1 MLSWSGEASAIPAR
15 RPDRATFGTARDRD
29 LGVSAILESV
39 APLFAVIFLGFFA
52 GRAGFLGEAGIR
64 GLGAFVFNFA
74 IPPHVFRLMAE
85 TELDRITE
93 WGFIGGYFLAQ
104 AAVFATGAA
113 IGRTAFRMGVAEM
126 TIQGFGSAFSNGV
139 MLALPLLLWL
149 YGDAGGVPALLI
161 ITLDVIIFSSVTV
174 LLELGRRRGGRRG
187 VRVVGQAVRAVLLN
201 PIIMATVLGILY
213 GVSGLGLPS
222 VAERTLSFLGG
233 AAAPSAL
240 FALGASLS
248 LRRIAGSLGP
258 AAAMVVAK
266 LFLHPLLAFVIFAY
280 LLELDQSWVNAG
292 VIFAACPVGLNV
304 YVFAQHY
311 EVAIATAS
319 SAILIS
325 TALALVTITALLLVL
340 PPIGL

>member
-1 MLSWSGEASAIPAR
+1 M
-15 RPDRATFGTARDRD
+15 
-29 LGVSAILESV
+29 SV
-39 APLFAVIFLGFFA
+39 VLQSVTPLFAVIFLGFFA

-85 TELDRITE
+85 TKLDQITE
-93 WGFIGGYFLAQ
+93 WGFLGGYFLAQ
-104 AAVFATGAA
+104 AIVFIAGAG
-113 IGRTAFRMGVAEM
+113 IGRLVFGMRIAEM
-126 TIQGFGSAFSNGV
+126 TIQAFGSAFSNGV

-161 ITLDVIIFSSVTV
+161 ITLDVIVFSSVTV
-174 LLELGRRRGGRRG
+174 LLELSRRSGGRVG
-187 VRVVGQAVRAVLLN
+187 SQVVGHAARSVLVN
-201 PIIMATVLGILY
+201 PIIMATMLGILY
-213 GVSGLGLPS
+213 SLSGLALPG
-222 VAERTLSFLGG
+222 VVEQTLWFIGG

-258 AAAMVVAK
+258 AVTMVAAK
-266 LFLHPLLAFVIFAY
+266 LFLHPFLAFVAFAY
-280 LLELDQSWVNAG
+280 LLELDPLWINAG

-311 EVAIATAS
+311 EVAIETAS

-325 TALALVTITALLLVL
+325 TSLAMVTITALLLLL
-340 PPIGL
+340 PPGAL

>member
-1 MLSWSGEASAIPAR
+1 L
-15 RPDRATFGTARDRD
+15 T
-29 LGVSAILESV
+29 AILESV
-39 APLFAVIFLGFFA
+39 VPLFAVIFLGFFA

-85 TELDRITE
+85 TELGEITE
-93 WGFIGGYFLAQ
+93 WGFLGGYFLAQ
-104 AAVFATGAA
+104 ALVFAIGAG
-113 IGRTAFRMGVAEM
+113 IGRKAFGMATAEM
-126 TIQGFGSAFSNGV
+126 TIQAFGSAFSNGV

-161 ITLDVIIFSSVTV
+161 ITLDVIVFSSVTV
-174 LLELGRRRGGRRG
+174 LLELARHGRGRGGLRL
-187 VRVVGQAVRAVLLN
+187 VGQAARSVLMN

-213 GVSGLGLPS
+213 SLSGLPLPA
-222 VAERTLSFLGG
+222 VAEQTLSFIGG

-248 LRRIAGSLGP
+248 LRRIGGSLAP
-258 AAAMVVAK
+258 AAAMIAAK
-266 LFLHPLLAFVIFAY
+266 LFLHPAIAFIAFAH
-280 LLELDQSWVNAG
+280 LLELDRSWVNAG

-311 EVAIATAS
+311 EVAIETAS

-325 TALALVTITALLLVL
+325 TALAMLTITALLLLL
-340 PPIGL
+340 PPVVS

>member
-1 MLSWSGEASAIPAR
+1 L
-15 RPDRATFGTARDRD
+15 
-29 LGVSAILESV
+29 SAILESV
-39 APLFAVIFLGFFA
+39 VPLFAVIFLGFFA
-52 GRAGFLGEAGIR
+52 GRAGFLGEAGIK

-85 TELDRITE
+85 TDLDRITE
-93 WGFIGGYFLAQ
+93 WGFLGGYLLAQ
-104 AAVFATGAA
+104 SLVFATGASL
-113 IGRTAFRMGVAEM
+113 GRLVFKMPMAEM
-126 TIQGFGSAFSNGV
+126 TIQAFGSAFSNGV

-161 ITLDVIIFSSVTV
+161 ITLDVIVFSSVTV
-174 LLELGRRRGGRRG
+174 LLELGRRGGGRAG
-187 VRVVGQAVRAVLLN
+187 SRVVGQAARSVLVN

-213 GVSGLGLPS
+213 SLGGLALPA
-222 VAERTLSFLGG
+222 VVEQTLSFIGG

-248 LRRIAGSLGP
+248 LRRIGGSLGP
-258 AAAMVVAK
+258 AAAMVAAK
-266 LFLHPLLAFVIFAY
+266 LFLHPLLAFVAFAW
-280 LLELDQSWVNAG
+280 LLELDPLWVSAG

-311 EVAIATAS
+311 EVAIETAS

-325 TALALVTITALLLVL
+325 TGLAMLTITALLLLL
-340 PPIGL
+340 PPVAL

>member
-1 MLSWSGEASAIPAR
+1 MIAI
-15 RPDRATFGTARDRD
+15 
-29 LGVSAILESV
+29 VNSV

-85 TELDRITE
+85 TELDQITE
-93 WGFIGGYFLAQ
+93 WGFLGGYFLAQ
-104 AAVFATGAA
+104 AAVFVAGAG
-113 IGRTAFRMGVAEM
+113 IGRLVFGMRIAEM
-126 TIQGFGSAFSNGV
+126 TIQAFGSAFSNGV

-161 ITLDVIIFSSVTV
+161 ITLDVIVFSSVTV
-174 LLELGRRRGGRRG
+174 LLEVARDGGDRSG
-187 VRVVGQAVRAVLLN
+187 SPVVGQAARGVLVN
-201 PIIMATVLGILY
+201 PIIMATVGGMLFSL
-213 GVSGLGLPS
+213 SGLALPA
-222 VAERTLSFLGG
+222 VLEQTLSFIGG

-248 LRRIAGSLGP
+248 LRRIAGSLG
-258 AAAMVVAK
+258 AAGAMLACK
-266 LFLHPLLAFVIFAY
+266 LFLHPLLAWLAFAY
-280 LLELDQSWVNAG
+280 LLELDPLWRNAG

-311 EVAIATAS
+311 EVAIETAS

-325 TALALVTITALLLVL
+325 TSLAMVTITALLLLL
-340 PPIGL
+340 PPVAA

>member
-1 MLSWSGEASAIPAR
+1 MI
-15 RPDRATFGTARDRD
+15 
-29 LGVSAILESV
+29 AILNSV
-39 APLFAVIFLGFFA
+39 VPLFAVIFLGFFA

-85 TELDRITE
+85 TELDQITE
-93 WGFIGGYFLAQ
+93 WGFLGGYFLAQ
-104 AAVFATGAA
+104 ALVFASGATIA
-113 IGRTAFRMGVAEM
+113 RLVFGMRVAEM
-126 TIQGFGSAFSNGV
+126 TIQAFGSAFSNGV

-174 LLELGRRRGGRRG
+174 LLELGRRRGGRASSQ
-187 VRVVGQAVRAVLLN
+187 VVAQAARAVLVN

-213 GVSGLGLPS
+213 SLSGLALPA
-222 VAERTLSFLGG
+222 VLERTLSFIGG

-248 LRRIAGSLGP
+248 LRRIAGSLG
-258 AAAMVVAK
+258 AAGAMIACK
-266 LFLHPLLAFVIFAY
+266 LFLHPLLAWIAFTY
-280 LLELDQSWVNAG
+280 LLELDPLWRNAG

-311 EVAIATAS
+311 DVAIETAS

-325 TALALVTITALLLVL
+325 TALAMVTITMLLLLL
-340 PPIGL
+340 PPVS

>member
-1 MLSWSGEASAIPAR
+1 MI
-15 RPDRATFGTARDRD
+15 
-29 LGVSAILESV
+29 AILNSV
-39 APLFAVIFLGFFA
+39 VPLFAVIFLGFFA

-85 TELDRITE
+85 TELDQITE
-93 WGFIGGYFLAQ
+93 WGFLGGYFLAQ
-104 AAVFATGAA
+104 ALVFASGAM
-113 IGRTAFRMGVAEM
+113 IGRLVFGMGVAEM
-126 TIQGFGSAFSNGV
+126 TIQAFGSAFSNGV

-161 ITLDVIIFSSVTV
+161 ITLDVIVFSSVTV
-174 LLELGRRRGGRRG
+174 LLELGRRGGGRAG
-187 VRVVGQAVRAVLLN
+187 WRVVAQAARAVLVN

-213 GVSGLGLPS
+213 SLSGLALPA
-222 VAERTLSFLGG
+222 VLEQTLSFIGG

-248 LRRIAGSLGP
+248 LRRITGSFGAAG
-258 AAAMVVAK
+258 AMVACK
-266 LFLHPLLAFVIFAY
+266 LFLHPLLAWIVFTYV
-280 LLELDQSWVNAG
+280 LELDPSWRNAG

-311 EVAIATAS
+311 DVAIETAS

-325 TALALVTITALLLVL
+325 TALAMVTITALLILL
-340 PPIGL
+340 PPIGA

>member
-1 MLSWSGEASAIPAR
+1 VTTI
-15 RPDRATFGTARDRD
+15 
-29 LGVSAILESV
+29 VNSV
-39 APLFAVIFLGFFA
+39 LPLFAVIFLGFFA
-52 GRAGFLGEAGIR
+52 GRADFLGEAGIR

-85 TELDRITE
+85 TQLDRITE
-93 WGFIGGYFLAQ
+93 WGFVGGYFLAQ
-104 AAVFATGAA
+104 SLVFVGAAGIGRAVFGL
-113 IGRTAFRMGVAEM
+113 RTAEM
-126 TIQGFGSAFSNGV
+126 TIQAFGSAFSNGV

-161 ITLDVIIFSSVTV
+161 ITLDVVVFSSVTM
-174 LLELGRRRGGRRG
+174 LLELARRRDGAGNWRILAQIARS
-187 VRVVGQAVRAVLLN
+187 VAVN
-201 PIIMATVLGILY
+201 PIIMATALGILY
-213 GVSGLGLPS
+213 SLSGLALPQ
-222 VAERTLSFLGG
+222 VVDRTLSFIGQ

-266 LFLHPLLAFVIFAY
+266 LFVHPLLAWLAFAY
-280 LLELDQSWVNAG
+280 LLELDPLWVNAG

-311 EVAIATAS
+311 EVAIETAS
-319 SAILIS
+319 SAVLIS
-325 TALALVTITALLLVL
+325 TGVALLTITALLTLL
-340 PPIGL
+340 PPAPL

>member
-1 MLSWSGEASAIPAR
+1 L
-15 RPDRATFGTARDRD
+15 T
-29 LGVSAILESV
+29 AILESV
-39 APLFAVIFLGFFA
+39 VPLFAVIFLGFFA
-52 GRAGFLGEAGIR
+52 GRAGFLAEAGIK

-85 TELDRITE
+85 TELDQITE
-93 WGFIGGYFLAQ
+93 WGFLGGYLLAQ
-104 AAVFATGAA
+104 SLVFATGASL
-113 IGRTAFRMGVAEM
+113 GRLLFKMRMAEM
-126 TIQGFGSAFSNGV
+126 TIQAFGSAFSNGV

-161 ITLDVIIFSSVTV
+161 ITLDVIVFSSVTV
-174 LLELGRRRGGRRG
+174 LLELGRRGGGRAG
-187 VRVVGQAVRAVLLN
+187 SRVVAQAARSVLVN

-213 GVSGLGLPS
+213 SLSGLALPA
-222 VAERTLSFLGG
+222 VVEQTLSFIGG

-248 LRRIAGSLGP
+248 LRRIGGSLGP
-258 AAAMVVAK
+258 AAAMVAAK
-266 LFLHPLLAFVIFAY
+266 LFLHPILAFVAFAY
-280 LLELDQSWVNAG
+280 LLELDPLWVSAG

-311 EVAIATAS
+311 EVAIDTAS

-325 TALALVTITALLLVL
+325 TALAMLTITALLLLL
-340 PPIGL
+340 PPVAA

>member
-1 MLSWSGEASAIPAR
+1 MSAI
-15 RPDRATFGTARDRD
+15 
-29 LGVSAILESV
+29 IESV
-39 APLFAVIFLGFFA
+39 VPLFAVIFLGFYA

-85 TELDRITE
+85 TELERITE
-93 WGFIGGYFLAQ
+93 WGFLGGYFVAQ
-104 AAVFATGAA
+104 ALVFTTGATV
-113 IGRTAFRMGVAEM
+113 GRLLFRMRMAEM
-126 TIQGFGSAFSNGV
+126 TIQAFGSAFSNGV
-139 MLALPLLLWL
+139 MLALPLLLWV

-161 ITLDVIIFSSVTV
+161 ITLDVIVFSSVTV
-174 LLELGRRRGGRRG
+174 LLELGRRGGG
-187 VRVVGQAVRAVLLN
+187 HAGPLVVRQAGRSVLVN

-213 GVSGLGLPS
+213 SLSGLALPT
-222 VAERTLSFLGG
+222 VVEQTLSFIGG

-248 LRRIAGSLGP
+248 LRRIGGSLGP
-258 AAAMVVAK
+258 AAAMVAAK
-266 LFLHPLLAFVIFAY
+266 LFLHPLLAFIAFAY
-280 LLELDQSWVNAG
+280 LLELDPLWVSAG

-311 EVAIATAS
+311 EVAIETAS

-325 TALALVTITALLLVL
+325 TGLAMLTITALLLLL
-340 PPIGL
+340 PPLAR

>member
-1 MLSWSGEASAIPAR
+1 L
-15 RPDRATFGTARDRD
+15 
-29 LGVSAILESV
+29 SAILNSV
-39 APLFAVIFLGFFA
+39 VPLFAVIFLGFFA

-85 TELDRITE
+85 TELSEITE
-93 WGFIGGYFLAQ
+93 WGFLGCYFLAQ
-104 AAVFATGAA
+104 SAVFIGGAA
-113 IGRTAFRMGVAEM
+113 IARLVFGLRAAEM
-126 TIQGFGSAFSNGV
+126 TIQAFGSAFSNGV
-139 MLALPLLLWL
+139 MLALPLLLWV

-174 LLELGRRRGGRRG
+174 LLELSRRGRG
-187 VRVVGQAVRAVLLN
+187 PAGLQIVGQAARGVLVN
-201 PIIMATVLGILY
+201 PIIMGTVLGILFSL
-213 GVSGLGLPS
+213 SGLALP
-222 VAERTLSFLGG
+222 VVVEETLSFLGG

-258 AAAMVVAK
+258 ATTMVAFK
-266 LFLHPLLAFVIFAY
+266 LFLHPLLAWLAFTY
-280 LLELDQSWVNAG
+280 LLDLDPLWRNAG

-311 EVAIATAS
+311 DVAIETAS

-325 TALALVTITALLLVL
+325 TALALVTITALLLLL
-340 PPIGL
+340 PPVGL

>member
-1 MLSWSGEASAIPAR
+1 VIAIAN
-15 RPDRATFGTARDRD
+15 
-29 LGVSAILESV
+29 SV
-39 APLFAVIFLGFFA
+39 VPLFAVIFLGYFA
-52 GRAGFLGEAGIR
+52 GRAGFLGEPGIR

-93 WGFIGGYFLAQ
+93 WGFLGGYFLAQ
-104 AAVFATGAA
+104 AAVFVTGAG
-113 IGRTAFRMGVAEM
+113 IGRLV
-126 TIQGFGSAFSNGV
+126 FGSAFSNGV

-161 ITLDVIIFSSVTV
+161 ITLDVIVFSSVTV
-174 LLELGRRRGGRRG
+174 LLELSRRGGAWSRSQVVVQAARG
-187 VRVVGQAVRAVLLN
+187 VLVN

-213 GVSGLGLPS
+213 SLSGLPLPA
-222 VAERTLSFLGG
+222 VVEQTLSFLGG

-258 AAAMVVAK
+258 AATMVAAK
-266 LFLHPLLAFVIFAY
+266 LFLHPFLAFVAFAY
-280 LLELDQSWVNAG
+280 LLELDPSWVNAG

-311 EVAIATAS
+311 EVAIETAS

-325 TALALVTITALLLVL
+325 TSLAMVTITALLLLL
-340 PPIGL
+340 PPVGL

>member
-1 MLSWSGEASAIPAR
+1 
-15 RPDRATFGTARDRD
+15 
-29 LGVSAILESV
+29 VSALHDSV
-39 APLFAVIFLGFFA
+39 VPLFAVIFLGFFA
-52 GRAGFLGEAGIR
+52 GRANFLGEAGVR

-93 WGFIGGYFLAQ
+93 WGFLGGYFLAQ
-104 AAVFATGAA
+104 TLVFLTGATIGRAVFGM
-113 IGRTAFRMGVAEM
+113 RTAEM
-126 TIQGFGSAFSNGV
+126 TIQAFGSAFSNGV

-161 ITLDVIIFSSVTV
+161 ITLDVIVFSSVTV
-174 LLELGRRRGGRRG
+174 LLELSRRGDGG
-187 VRVVGQAVRAVLLN
+187 AGPRVVAQAARSVLVN

-213 GVSGLGLPS
+213 SLSGLALPQ
-222 VAERTLSFLGG
+222 VVDQTLSFLGQ

-248 LRRIAGSLGP
+248 LRRIGGSLGP
-258 AAAMVVAK
+258 AAAMVAAK
-266 LFLHPLLAFVIFAY
+266 LILHPILAWLAFAW
-280 LLELDQSWVNAG
+280 LLELDPLWVSAG

-311 EVAIATAS
+311 EVAIETAS

-325 TALALVTITALLLVL
+325 TGLAMLTITALLLLL
-340 PPIGL
+340 PPVIV